1 LEKTIEGFNIL
12 KLNLA
17 ELLPITVYAAII
29 LFIIKECWE
38 IVKAKRKSNKTKR
51 TINILL
57 KYEIELN
64 FWSLKSFFKLVES
77 LNEYKSLNE
86 IKLSLSKGIESN
98 YSVKIKELGGGFS
111 GQSVPPFHFERFNSL
126 LFQIGELGEETY
138 EKIQTAY
145 STLRE
150 LDDYR
155 TQALNL
161 FAGNYE
167 WLEFPEM
174 TFNFLKGKA
183 KEYDDYYQDLNFAY
197 LCITGGQ
204 LKEFRLE

>member
-1 LEKTIEGFNIL
+1 M

-77 LNEYKSLNE
+77 LNEYESLDE
-86 IKLSLSKGIESN
+86 IKLSLNKGIESN
-98 YSVKIKELGGGFS
+98 YCVKIKEPGGGFS
-111 GQSVPPFHFERFNSL
+111 GQAVPPFHFERFNSL
-126 LFQIGELGEETY
+126 LFQIGELGERTY

-167 WLEFPEM
+167 WLEFPDM

-183 KEYDDYYQDLNFAY
+183 KEYEDYYQDLNLAY